1 MSTNRTCRQ
10 FNRISAVLFC
20 GLIMMAHPVSAEPP
34 ESEIEAPEN
43 WYQVEVILFTQQGN
57 IGNEAPPEDYQMDFP
72 ISWIELV
79 DTNMPTLENSF
90 PLAEGGLI
98 NFSQLAPLERRI
110 PRLVV
115 TDPTLRESPLH
126 LAPSYEALDSDA
138 IAETE
143 AYIPEYEAQFLML
156 NKLDRDLNDSATALD
171 RRQYNVVFHQAW
183 RFGADDNS
191 EDPWVL
197 IKAGQQ
203 FDGRFQLEGALRFY
217 RSRFLHFETNL
228 WLLGFP
234 NLDERQPQQMITL
247 PALPVRE
254 VVAVDEMALSD
265 DYNDLTLGPV
275 VEEGTANLMPG
286 VTPDEVLSNEL
297 VALDRDAVDIAA
309 SPEPIEPKTYPISS
323 VWVLNQSKRV
333 EEETIY
339 YIDHPMMGVMVTIKG
354 YEPPLLNPPSPADL
368 DAPVSPLEG
377 NVAADPLD

>member
-1 MSTNRTCRQ
+1 M
-10 FNRISAVLFC
+10 
-20 GLIMMAHPVSAEPP
+20 
-34 ESEIEAPEN
+34 
-43 WYQVEVILFTQQGN
+43 
-57 IGNEAPPEDYQMDFP
+57 
-72 ISWIELV
+72 
-79 DTNMPTLENSF
+79 
-90 PLAEGGLI
+90 
-98 NFSQLAPLERRI
+98 
-110 PRLVV
+110 
-115 TDPTLRESPLH
+115 
-126 LAPSYEALDSDA
+126 
-138 IAETE
+138 
-143 AYIPEYEAQFLML
+143 
-156 NKLDRDLNDSATALD
+156 D

-286 VTPDEVLSNEL
+286 VTPDEVLSTEL
-297 VALDRDAVDIAA
+297 VALDKDAVDIPA
-309 SPEPIEPKTYPISS
+309 SPEPVEPKTYPISS
-323 VWVLNQSKRV
+323 VWVLNQSKRL